1 MNFDVVI
8 PASLLIY
15 EWKKTTCYRL
25 PSLIIWILGTE
36 LTDHL
41 TSPQII
47 VSIDEYGLVH
57 QNQRIQK
64 QVANIQ
70 Q

>member
-1 MNFDVVI
+1 MNFDAVI
-8 PASLLIY
+8 PASLPTY
-15 EWKKTTCYRL
+15 EWKKITCYRL
-25 PSLIIWILGTE
+25 SSLSIWILRTK

-47 VSIDEYGLVH
+47 VSIDEYDLVH